1 MYTFLNKGENISM
14 ETQHLNNIKEIYLRV
29 FPSKSITGNCSALR
43 NILEWSPLF
52 DQLFYQIRT

>member
-1 MYTFLNKGENISM
+1 MVTQPLNYIN
-14 ETQHLNNIKEIYLRV
+14 EIHLRV
-29 FPSKSITGNCSALR
+29 FLSKSITCNCLALR